1 MIQLIRTNVFRSAA
15 LLAFSLALAA
25 CSGGSSGSAPGA
37 ATGAATSATMASST
51 NSTAAPTPVDNNQ
64 HRYCWAQST
73 GSSYIA
79 LCAGDYST
87 SQVSGTVNISVTR
100 GGTAASAISVDY
112 ATVNGTAVSGVDY
125 TAMSGMLKWAE
136 NDSTPRTVSVPI
148 GNSRPFSG
156 TKKFNFVLSDP
167 STGTA
172 ISSPGSANI
181 WVSGMGSAVEGS
193 LQLAAGSYSVA
204 QNAGSLTVSV
214 NRTGGS
220 SGAVSVGY
228 ATTNGTA
235 IGGTDFTAASGTL
248 NWADGDAS
256 LKSFSIP
263 ISNTTPFVDSKTFT
277 VALTNAGSG
286 AMVGTPN
293 SATVSIVGDKAAPV
307 GSVEL
312 GAASVT
318 VAQNV
323 GKVSMPVN
331 RTGGS
336 SGAVSVA
343 YAAKNGT
350 AVAGTD
356 FTATTGTVQWA
367 DGDSSAKSV
376 SIPISNT
383 APFTGTKSFTVAL
396 SSPSS
401 GATISSP
408 GSATVAIAGD
418 ASQPVG
424 SVTLSAASDSVS
436 QSAGAVTLTVNRT
449 GGSSGAISVAYAEVN
464 GTAVAGTDYTATSG
478 TLKWADGDA
487 SPKTFSV
494 PVSNAAPFS
503 GSRSFTVDLS
513 AVTGGASLSNP
524 TSAVVSISGD
534 AVAAVGSVQLSASGY
549 TVAQSGGVLN
559 VTVNR
564 TGGSNGAIS
573 VNYAAASGS
582 ANAGTDFSAT
592 SGTLTWASGDAS
604 SKSFSVPISNATPFS
619 GTKTFSLSLSSPTG
633 GATLVSPTTANVTI
647 TGSSVGA
654 TAWVYYNGVLNWGG
668 DWSWQVTSI
677 NYKDTAGA
685 PLSGSYD
692 VAVSNL
698 QSGGWQPYVN
708 SNCQQN
714 LSLCFDTRPYN
725 YLIFSLKPT
734 RANQI
739 WASGFMS
746 SGDTPDGILLSNI
759 AQYCS
764 GGSNPPVGQW
774 ESCKIPLSAY
784 GFTDLTILKFMI
796 QDVTGA
802 SSDLWYVDNVGFSA
816 N

>member
-1 MIQLIRTNVFRSAA
+1 MIQLFRVRLFRSAA

-37 ATGAATSATMASST
+37 ATGAATTATMASST
-51 NSTAAPTPVDNNQ
+51 NSTTAPAPVDKNQ
-64 HRYCWAQST
+64 HPYCWAQST
-73 GSSYIA
+73 GNPYVA

-87 SQVSGTVNISVTR
+87 SQASGTVSVMVTR
-100 GGTAASAISVDY
+100 GGAAASAISVDY
-112 ATVNGTAVSGVDY
+112 ATSNGTAVSGVDY
-125 TAMSGMLKWAE
+125 TATSGTLKWAE
-136 NDSTPRTVSVPI
+136 NDSTPRKVSVPI
-148 GNSRPFSG
+148 GNARPFSG
-156 TKKFNFVLSDP
+156 GKEFRFVLSDP
-167 STGTA
+167 SAGTA
-172 ISSPGSANI
+172 ISNPGSANI

-193 LQLAAGSYSVA
+193 LQLGSGSYSVA
-204 QNAGSLTVSV
+204 QNAGSMTVSV

-220 SGAVSVGY
+220 SGAISVGY

-235 IGGTDFTAASGTL
+235 IAGTDFSAATGTL

-256 LKSFSIP
+256 PKSVSIP
-263 ISNTTPFVDSKTFT
+263 ISNTTPYVDSKTFT

-293 SATVSIVGDKAAPV
+293 SATVTIVGDKAAPV

-312 GAASVT
+312 GASSFA
-318 VAQNV
+318 VAQNA
-323 GKVSMPVN
+323 GNVSMPVN

-336 SGAVSVA
+336 SGAVSVT

-356 FTATTGTVQWA
+356 FTPTSGTLQWA

-376 SIPISNT
+376 SVPIMNA

-401 GATISSP
+401 GATISNP
-408 GSATVAIAGD
+408 GSATVAIAGV
-418 ASQPVG
+418 AAQPVG
-424 SVTLSAASDSVS
+424 SVQLSAASDSVS
-436 QSAGAVTLTVNRT
+436 QNAGAVTLTVNRT

-464 GTAVAGTDYTATSG
+464 GSAVAGTDYTATSG
-478 TLKWADGDA
+478 TLNWASGDA

-494 PVSNAAPFS
+494 PVSNAVPFS

-513 AVTGGASLSNP
+513 AITGGASLSNP

-549 TVAQSGGVLN
+549 TVAQSGGSLN

-573 VNYAAASGS
+573 VHYAAANGS
-582 ANAGTDFSAT
+582 AAAGTDFTAT
-592 SGTLTWASGDAS
+592 SGTLNWASGDAS
-604 SKSFSVPISNATPFS
+604 SKTFSVPISNATPFS
-619 GTKTFSLSLSSPTG
+619 GSKTFSLTLSSPTG
-633 GATLVSPTTANVTI
+633 GATLGSPTTANVTI

-654 TAWVYYNGVLNWGG
+654 TAWVFYNGVLNWGG

-698 QSGGWQPYVN
+698 QSGGWQPFVN

-714 LSLCFDTRPYN
+714 LSLCFNASPYK
-725 YLIFSLKPT
+725 YLMFSLKPT
-734 RANQI
+734 RANQS

-746 SGDTPDGILLSNI
+746 SGDTPDGIMIQNI

-764 GGSNPPVGQW
+764 GGSNPAVGQW

-784 GFTDLTILKFMI
+784 GLTDLTILKFAI

-802 SSDLWYVDNVGFSA
+802 SSNLWYVDNVGFSA